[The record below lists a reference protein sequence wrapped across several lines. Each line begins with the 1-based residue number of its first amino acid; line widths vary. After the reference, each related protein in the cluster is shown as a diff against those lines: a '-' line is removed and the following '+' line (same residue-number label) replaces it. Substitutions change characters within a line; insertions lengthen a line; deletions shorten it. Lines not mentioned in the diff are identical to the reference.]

1 MGEDASAPAGAG
13 APVLDCLRF
22 DLLRVP
28 DLTVLGLLLD
38 DDTLGDGAGAGS
50 SAPAGAG
57 APVLDAC

>member
-1 MGEDASAPAGAG
+1 M
-13 APVLDCLRF
+13 LDCLRF

-38 DDTLGDGAGAGS
+38 DDTLGDGAGVGS

>member
-1 MGEDASAPAGAG
+1 MDASAPAGAG

-22 DLLRVP
+22 DLLLEP
-28 DLTVLGLLLD
+28 CLAVLGFLVD